1 MCIRDSRIRGIAM
14 RSSYKDIL
22 DFKVFDC
29 TAKEEKV
36 NQFLALLHDPDIKSV
51 LNLYL
56 EGFLATSELKI
67 LKRLAALEQVLGLNN
82 MDLNDEHE
90 LTISEQLNILAAR
103 IDNNTQGVN
112 KPAVEPENS
121 PVTKTENR
129 AYLLV
134 EKLKSLRSKKFLDSR
149 EILQFLKHGI
159 EEQYRVKEGQNA
171 RQAKKECLEKA
182 AELFACVSLDKKKHG
197 RREVRL
203 ILQPSDDRKRLQT
216 IQRTPS

>member
-1 MCIRDSRIRGIAM
+1 M

-36 NQFLALLHDPDIKSV
+36 NQFLALLHDPDLKPV

-67 LKRLAALEQVLGLNN
+67 LKRLAALEQVLGLNG

-90 LTISEQLNILAAR
+90 LTIPEQLNILAAR
-103 IDNNTQGVN
+103 IDNTQVVI

-121 PVTKTENR
+121 PVTKTEKR

-134 EKLKSLRSKKFLDSR
+134 EKLKSLRSKKHLDST
-149 EILQFLKHGI
+149 EIIQFLKYGI
-159 EEQYRVKEGQNA
+159 DERFRAKDGQNV
-171 RQAKKECLEKA
+171 RQIKKEVLKKA
-182 AELFACVSLDKKKHG
+182 ENMFKGEVELNKRKHG
-197 RREVRL
+197 RKEVRL
-203 ILQPSDDRKRLQT
+203 ILT
-216 IQRTPS
+216 